1 MLFSFRD
8 FLSPL
13 SCLLRELNGS
23 RRFASEEAAAKHTEM
38 FVGYLIALM
47 LKTINRVSLES
58 GAGVSYYSI
67 GISHIEKHDREA

>member
-8 FLSPL
+8 FLCPL
-13 SCLLRELNGS
+13 SCLLCELNGS

-38 FVGYLIALM
+38 FVGYL